1 MKGKRVYIEELNQV
15 GIVREM
21 AGQEVKTVEV
31 QTPDGPKL
39 VDVLEKGYKV
49 LSLIM
54 AIVQLF
60 LKFFKP
66 GG

>member
-1 MKGKRVYIEELNQV
+1 MIGKRIYIEELNQV

-21 AGQEVKTVEV
+21 SGQNVKTVEV

-49 LSLIM
+49 LSLVM
-54 AIVQLF
+54 AILQLF

-66 GG
+66 

>member
-1 MKGKRVYIEELNQV
+1 MVGKKVYIQDLNQI
-15 GIVREM
+15 GTVREM
-21 AGQEVKTVEV
+21 SGQRIKTVEV

-49 LSLIM
+49 ISLIL
-54 AIVQLF
+54 AILQLI

-66 GG
+66 